1 MGSFKKLENDFTGGQ
16 VSPLLQKRSNA
27 KRHEI
32 GLKTLQNM
40 TIMLQG
46 GITSRPSF
54 EHVAQVKDSSKVTRL
69 LPFEFSTEETY
80 SIEMGDQYFRFL
92 KESGQVLESDIT
104 ITGITQADPAVV
116 TVSGTAPADGEQIYI
131 TEVVGMTEINHT
143 RVYYTVANRTATT
156 FEVQD
161 QDGVNVDSTG
171 FTAYSS
177 GGVVNVI
184 HELASTY
191 LEADLKL
198 IQYTQSADVISL
210 VHEDYEPRDLTRT
223 SDTSW
228 TITDTEF
235 IDGPYLTENTTSTT
249 MNPAAATGSGINVV
263 ASSTVGINNGDGF
276 KSTDVGR
283 LIRLGEGDPVTW
295 GYATIVTFNSTTSV
309 DVDIVEDFTSASATD
324 VWRLG
329 AWSDTTGFPRTVTY
343 HQQRRFY
350 AGTPTQ
356 PDTIWGSAIDDF
368 TNFTPGVEDSDAVE
382 YIISSNKVNAIYW
395 LASSSRLRVGT
406 SGGIHTL
413 WGGSTTSS
421 LTPTN
426 VEADEENQIKC
437 KRIQPIQNGNVTLF
451 AQRSGKVL
459 RELVF
464 DFQVDG
470 LVAPDITL
478 VSEDILGNIG
488 DMADEGVI
496 QMAFQLEPTPTIW
509 CAKDNGELAALTY
522 SRETDTVGWHN
533 HIIGGTDTAIK
544 DIISIPGT
552 GQDRIWGII
561 SRTING
567 ITRQYIE
574 QMNTHFRGV
583 VNREA
588 EFSDS
593 HIRFTGEEPATTL
606 TPAATTG
613 DAIEFTAGSAVFAS
627 TDIGRIIQYKNLDS
641 NGDPIFSRAL
651 ITTFTDTTHVDA
663 NILRDFPNT
672 SAIVSGAWTLST
684 TLYEKLD
691 HLEGETVSILADGGT
706 QPSQVVTNGA
716 ITLTGQYTDVTFG
729 LGYIQEWELL
739 DIDFGSAVG
748 TAYASRSK
756 VNEVDLDLFETMG
769 GFIGYDEDSLTEIVY
784 RQGIDIMNEGV
795 PLFTGS
801 KTPRPKGGWRDSIK
815 TLYRQSDPLPVTILG
830 VVIKGQVSDATG

>member
-16 VSPLLQKRSNA
+16 VSPLLNKRSNA
-27 KRHEI
+27 KRHDI

-46 GITSRPSF
+46 GVTSRPST
-54 EHVAQVKDSSKVTRL
+54 EHVAQVKDSSKETRL

-80 SIEMGDQYFRFL
+80 AIEMGDQYFRFL

-104 ITGITQADPAVV
+104 VTDISQANPGVITT
-116 TVSGTAPADGEQIYI
+116 SGSHGLTAGEQFYL
-131 TEVVGMTEINHT
+131 TEVVGMTEVNHT
-143 RVYYTVANRTATT
+143 RVYYTVGTT
-156 FEVQD
+156 TSNTLQLKD
-161 QDGVNVDSTG
+161 QDNNNVDTTG
-171 FTAYSS
+171 LTAYSS
-177 GGVVNVI
+177 GGVINKVYEIV
-184 HELASTY
+184 ATY
-191 LEADLKL
+191 LEADLSL

-210 VHEDYEPRDLTRT
+210 VHEDYAPKDLTRT
-223 SDTSW
+223 ADTSW
-228 TITDTEF
+228 TITDTTF
-235 IDGPYLTENTTSTT
+235 IDGPYLTENTTTT
-249 MNPAAATGSGINVV
+249 TLTASGTSGSITIT
-263 ASSTVGINNGDGF
+263 ASSTVGINSGSGF
-276 KSTDVGR
+276 LSSDIGR
-283 LIRLGEGDPVTW
+283 LVRIGHGDPVTW
-295 GYATIVTFNSTTSV
+295 GNATITAVGSTTSITV
-309 DVDIVEDFTSASATD
+309 TTNEDITNTTATE

-329 AWSDTTGFPRTVTY
+329 SWSDTTGYPRTVTY
-343 HQQRRFY
+343 HQQRRIY

-368 TNFTPGVEDSDAVE
+368 TNFIPGVDDSDSIE
-382 YIISSNKVNAIYW
+382 YIVSSNKVNAIYW

-413 WGGSTTSS
+413 WGGSTVSS

-478 VSEDILGNIG
+478 VSEDILGSIG
-488 DMADEGVI
+488 DSTDNGVI
-496 QMAFQLEPTPTIW
+496 RMAFQLEPTPTIW

-533 HIIGGTDTAIK
+533 HIIGGTDVTIK
-544 DIISIPGT
+544 DVVSIPGT
-552 GQDRIWGII
+552 GQDRVWVIV

-567 ITRQYIE
+567 VTRQYME
-574 QMNTHFRGV
+574 QLSAHFRGS

-588 EFSDS
+588 AFSDS
-593 HIRFTGEEPATTL
+593 HVHFTGEEPTATL

-613 DAIEFTAGSAVFAS
+613 TGINFTAGSPVFTS
-627 TDIGRIIQYKNLDS
+627 TDVGRIIQYKNGDS
-641 NGDPIFSRAL
+641 VYSRAL
-651 ITTFTDTTHVDA
+651 ITAFA
-663 NILRDFPNT
+663 NSTVVVVTILRDFPNT
-672 SAIVSGAWTLST
+672 SAIASGSWTLST
-684 TLYEKLD
+684 TDYKRLD

-706 QPSQVVTNGA
+706 QPSQVVTNNQ
-716 ITLTGQYTDVTFG
+716 IILSGQYTDVIIG
-729 LGYIQEWELL
+729 LGYIQEIELL

-748 TAYASRSK
+748 TAYSARSK
-756 VNEVDLDLFETMG
+756 VNEVNIDLFESMG
-769 GFIGYDEDSLTEIVY
+769 GFIGYDEDSLREIIY
-784 RQGIDIMNEGV
+784 SQGNRIMNEGN

-815 TLYRQSDPLPVTILG
+815 TLIRQTDPLPLTVLG
-830 VVIKGQVSDATG
+830 IVVKGEVSDSTG

>member
-16 VSPLLQKRSNA
+16 VSPLLNKRSNA
-27 KRHEI
+27 KRHDI

-46 GITSRPSF
+46 GVTSRPST
-54 EHVAQVKDSSKVTRL
+54 EHVAQVKDSSKTTRL

-80 SIEMGDQYFRFL
+80 AIEMGDQYFRFL
-92 KESGQVLESDIT
+92 KESGQILESDIT
-104 ITGITQADPAVV
+104 ITGITKANPAVV
-116 TVSGTAPADGEQIYI
+116 TVSGTAPANGEQLYI
-131 TEVVGMTEINHT
+131 TEVTGMTEVNHT

-156 FEVQD
+156 FELQD
-161 QDGVNVDSTG
+161 QDGTNVDSTG
-171 FTAYSS
+171 FTTYSS

-184 HELASTY
+184 YEIASTY
-191 LEADLKL
+191 LEADLSL
-198 IQYTQSADVISL
+198 VQYTQSADVISL
-210 VHEDYEPRDLTRT
+210 VHEDYMPKDLTRT
-223 SDTSW
+223 ADTSW

-235 IDGPYLTENTTSTT
+235 IDGPYLTENTETTTLTPSGTSGTIT
-249 MNPAAATGSGINVV
+249 ITASSVTGINGGSGFI
-263 ASSTVGINNGDGF
+263 
-276 KSTDVGR
+276 STDVGR
-283 LIRLGEGDPVTW
+283 LIRINHSGTW
-295 GYATIVTFNSTTSV
+295 GNATIDGITSTT
-309 DVDIVEDFTSASATD
+309 IVSCTVNTDFGATTAQES
-324 VWRLG
+324 WRLG

-368 TNFTPGVEDSDAVE
+368 TNFAPGTDDSNAVE

-395 LASSSRLRVGT
+395 LASASRLRVGT
-406 SGGIHTL
+406 SGGIQTL

-437 KRIQPIQNGNVTLF
+437 KRIQPIENGNITLF

-478 VSEDILGNIG
+478 VSENILGDIG
-488 DMADEGVI
+488 NTADNGVT
-496 QMAFQLEPTPTIW
+496 QMAFQLEPTPTVW
-509 CAKDNGELAALTY
+509 CSKDNGELAALTY

-533 HIIGGTDTAIK
+533 HIIGGTDAAVK

-552 GQDRIWGII
+552 GQDRVWVIVSRII
-561 SRTING
+561 DG
-567 ITRQYIE
+567 ITRQYME
-574 QMNTHFRGV
+574 QMDTHFRGS

-588 EFSDS
+588 NFSDS
-593 HIRFTGEEPATTL
+593 HIHFTGEKPAATL

-613 DAIEFTAGSAVFAS
+613 TGINFTAGSAVFTSA
-627 TDIGRIIQYKNLDS
+627 DVGRIIQHK
-641 NGDPIFSRAL
+641 NGDGIYSRAL
-651 ITTFTDTTHVDA
+651 ITEFTSTTVVVA
-663 NILRDFPNT
+663 TILRDFPST
-672 SAIVSGAWTLST
+672 SAIASQSWTLSMT
-684 TLYEKLD
+684 DYDKLD

-706 QPSQVVTNGA
+706 QPSQVITNGM
-716 ITLTGQYTDVTFG
+716 ITLSGQYTDVTIG
-729 LGYIQEWELL
+729 LGYIQEIELL

-748 TAYASRSK
+748 TAYAARSK
-756 VNEVDLDLFETMG
+756 VNEVDIDLFESMG

-784 RQGIDIMNEGV
+784 RQGTDIMNEGV

-801 KTPRPKGGWRDSIK
+801 KTPRPKGGWRDSTK
-815 TLYRQSDPLPVTILG
+815 TLIRQIDPLPLTVLG
-830 VVIKGQVSDATG
+830 IVIKGQVSDATG